1 MTAPQLVVRPAGP
14 AHSDDADTC
23 ERITRRHARTFTL
36 ASRFLAPDKRR
47 AAFAVYAFC
56 READDT
62 VDNSAH
68 DPLVAAR
75 ALQAHQQSLDAAL
88 DGAPSGP
95 LFRELAWTVQRFGV
109 PRAFLHELV
118 DGVALDL
125 APRRYETWT
134 QLSAYCEGVAASVGA
149 MCTHVFG
156 VRSGGSGGSGGSLDR
171 AVRYARTLGVAM
183 QLTNILRD
191 VGEDRTRGR
200 CYLPADDLRAFG
212 LSVEEVL
219 QAPALARDARW
230 QAFARHEVARA
241 RALYEAAM
249 PGIALLS
256 ADAQGCARACAVGY
270 ASILGAIEGNGYD
283 VFTRRAHVGV
293 LGRAALM
300 WRLMRGGAQADDA
313 AHGEPRI
320 KWRERVFSRAEEMGS
335 CA

>member
-1 MTAPQLVVRPAGP
+1 MTAPQPVVSLMTP
-14 AHSDDADTC
+14 AHNDDAETC
-23 ERITRRHARTFTL
+23 ARITRRHARTFTL

-62 VDNSAH
+62 VDNSTH
-68 DPLVAAR
+68 DPLVASR
-75 ALQAHQQSLDAAL
+75 ALQAHRQSLDAAL

-95 LFRELAWTVQRFGV
+95 LFRELAWAVRRFGI
-109 PRAFLHELV
+109 PRAALHELV

-125 APRRYETWT
+125 VPRRYGTWT
-134 QLSAYCEGVAASVGA
+134 ELSAYCEGVAASVGA

-156 VRSGGSGGSGGSLDR
+156 VRGGGDTLDR

-191 VGEDRTRGR
+191 VGEDRARGR

-212 LSVEEVL
+212 LSVHEVL
-219 QAPALARDARW
+219 QAPALAGDARW
-230 QAFARHEVARA
+230 RAFARHEVARA
-241 RALYEAAM
+241 RALYDAAL

-256 ADAQGCARACAVGY
+256 ADSQGCARACAVGY
-270 ASILGAIEGNGYD
+270 ASILGAIEDNGYD
-283 VFTRRAHVGV
+283 VFTRRAHMGV

-300 WRLMRGGAQADDA
+300 WRLISGGAQGDDA